1 MSNSQY
7 FTKAGIEKLRAE
19 LQELKT
25 DGRRKIAEAISEA
38 REKGDLREN
47 AEYDAAKHA
56 QGLHELD
63 IMKREAV
70 LGNARIIDESQ
81 LDTSKALIM
90 ATVTV
95 INLSNKKE
103 MKYKLVSATE
113 ADFKTGK
120 ISVDSPVGAGLL
132 GKTIGDIAE
141 IKAPVGTMKFEVTG
155 ISYE

>member
-1 MSNSQY
+1 MSDSQY
-7 FTKAGIEKLRAE
+7 FTKAGLEKLRAE

-25 DGRRKIAEAISEA
+25 EGRRKIAAAISEA

-56 QGLHELD
+56 QGLHELEIAKKED
-63 IMKREAV
+63 ILA
-70 LGNARIIDESQ
+70 NAKIIDESQ

-90 ATVTV
+90 ATVKV
-95 INLSNKKE
+95 KNLANKKE
-103 MKYKLVSATE
+103 MKYKLVSRTE

-120 ISVDSPVGAGLL
+120 ISVDSPVGSGLL
-132 GKTIGDIAE
+132 GKSVGDVAE
-141 IKAPVGTMKFEVTG
+141 IKVPAGTMKFEVLE